1 MQRFF
6 EGAVQ
11 TSFERFFE
19 RFFEG
24 FLERSFERFFE
35 GVFEGAV
42 HTSSRPHT
50 SVWTNYAKQSLGGR
64 ISDIQ

>member
-24 FLERSFERFFE
+24 SFERFFE
-35 GVFEGAV
+35 RFFEGAV
-42 HTSSRPHT
+42 HNSSRPHT

>member
-11 TSFERFFE
+11 TSFERFFK

-24 FLERSFERFFE
+24 SFERFFE
-35 GVFEGAV
+35 RFFEGAI
-42 HTSSRPHT
+42 HTSTRPHT

>member
-24 FLERSFERFFE
+24 SFERFFE
-35 GVFEGAV
+35 RFFEGAV

-50 SVWTNYAKQSLGGR
+50 SVWANYAKQRLGRR